1 MAFTRTYD
9 GDEPVRVNKWL
20 GQTGVCSRREADT
33 LIANGLVSIDGA
45 TISDAGRK
53 IQPGETLTL
62 NDTAQAALA
71 TGMTLVL
78 HKPVGY
84 VSGQPDPGKIPA
96 VRLLKTPNRIGEGDT
111 PARDASLPP
120 IGRLDEDSRGL
131 LLLSSDGVVAKAVI
145 GPASELD
152 KEYLVV
158 VEGRIT
164 EGKLSKLRHGLSL
177 NDKPLKPARVTQTGP
192 QSLRFVLT
200 EGKYRQI
207 RRMCELVGLEVVDLY
222 RTRIGPLEL
231 GDLPEG
237 RWRHL
242 TDQERAMLIAA
253 STTPPAP

>member
-33 LIANGLVSIDGA
+33 LIANGLVSIDGE

-71 TGMTLVL
+71 SGMTLVL

-96 VRLLKTPNRIGEGDT
+96 VRLLTKPNRIGEGEI

-158 VEGRIT
+158 VEGQIT

-177 NDKPLKPARVTQTGP
+177 NDKPLKPARVTQIEP
-192 QSLRFVLT
+192 QRLRFVLT

-222 RTRIGPLEL
+222 RTRIGPLVL

-253 STTPPAP
+253 STTPPAL

>member
-33 LIANGLVSIDGA
+33 LIANGLVSIDGE

-71 TGMTLVL
+71 SGMTLVL

-96 VRLLKTPNRIGEGDT
+96 VRLLTKPNRIGEGEI

-158 VEGRIT
+158 VDGLIT
-164 EGKLSKLRHGLSL
+164 EGKLSRLRHGMEL
-177 NDKPLKPARVTQTGP
+177 NDKPLKPARVTQIGP
-192 QSLRFVLT
+192 QRLRFILD

-207 RRMCELVGLEVVDLY
+207 RRMCDLVGLEVLDLY

-242 TDQERAMLIAA
+242 TNEERAMLIAHSA
-253 STTPPAP
+253 S

>member
-33 LIANGLVSIDGA
+33 LIANGLVSIDGE

-71 TGMTLVL
+71 SGMTLVL

-96 VRLLKTPNRIGEGDT
+96 VRLLNKSNRIGEGEI

-158 VEGRIT
+158 VEGLIT
-164 EGKLSKLRHGLSL
+164 EGKLSRLRHGMEL
-177 NDKPLKPARVTQTGP
+177 NDKPLKPARVTQIGP
-192 QSLRFVLT
+192 QRLRFILD

-207 RRMCELVGLEVVDLY
+207 RRMCDLVGLEVVDLY
-222 RTRIGPLEL
+222 RIRIGPLEL

-242 TDQERAMLIAA
+242 TNEERAMLIAHSA
-253 STTPPAP
+253 S

>member
-20 GQTGVCSRREADT
+20 GQTGVCSRREADS
-33 LIANGLVSIDGA
+33 LIANGLVSIDGE
-45 TISDAGRK
+45 TITDAGRK

-71 TGMTLVL
+71 SGMTLVL
-78 HKPVGY
+78 HKPVGF
-84 VSGQPDPGKIPA
+84 VSGQPDPGKTPA
-96 VRLLKTPNRIGEGDT
+96 ARLLKSQNRVGGGET

-145 GPASELD
+145 GPQSELD
-152 KEYLVV
+152 KEYVVV
-158 VEGRIT
+158 VEGAVT
-164 EGKLSKLRHGLSL
+164 EARLDRLRHGLSL
-177 NDKPLKPARVTQTGP
+177 DDKPLKPARVTQMGP
-192 QSLRFVLT
+192 QQLRFVLK

-207 RRMCELVGLEVVDLY
+207 RRMCDLVGLEVVDLH
-222 RTRIGPLEL
+222 RIRIGPLEL

-242 TDQERAMLIAA
+242 TDQERAALIEA
-253 STTPPAP
+253 SAG

>member
-20 GQTGVCSRREADT
+20 GQTGVCSRREADG
-33 LIANGLVSIDGA
+33 LIANGLVSIDGQ
-45 TISDAGRK
+45 TITDAGRK

-62 NDTAQAALA
+62 NDIAQAALA

-78 HKPVGY
+78 HKPVGF

-96 VRLLKTPNRIGEGDT
+96 VRLLKTPNRIGEGET

-158 VEGRIT
+158 VEGQIT
-164 EGKLSKLRHGLSL
+164 EAKLSKLRHGLSL
-177 NDKPLKPARVTQTGP
+177 NDKPLKPARVTQIAP
-192 QSLRFVLT
+192 QQLRFILT

-207 RRMCELVGLEVVDLY
+207 RRMCELVGLEVVDLH
-222 RTRIGPLEL
+222 RIRIGPLEL
-231 GDLPEG
+231 ADLPEG

-242 TDQERAMLIAA
+242 TDQERDALIAA
-253 STTPPAP
+253 SAPSA

>member
-33 LIANGLVSIDGA
+33 LIANGLVSIEGE

-71 TGMTLVL
+71 SGMTLVL

-96 VRLLKTPNRIGEGDT
+96 VRLLTKPNRIGEGEI

-158 VEGRIT
+158 VEGLIT
-164 EGKLSKLRHGLSL
+164 EGKLSRLRHGMEL
-177 NDKPLKPARVTQTGP
+177 NDKPLKPARVTQIGP
-192 QSLRFVLT
+192 QRMRFILD

-231 GDLPEG
+231 GNLPEG

-242 TDQERAMLIAA
+242 TNEERAMLIAHSA
-253 STTPPAP
+253 S

>member
-9 GDEPVRVNKWL
+9 GDDPVRVNKWL

-33 LIANGLVSIDGA
+33 LIANGLVSIDGE

-71 TGMTLVL
+71 SGMTLVL

-96 VRLLKTPNRIGEGDT
+96 VRLLTKPNRIGEGEI

-145 GPASELD
+145 GPASQLD

-158 VEGRIT
+158 VDGVIT
-164 EGKLSKLRHGLSL
+164 EGKLSRLRHGLVL
-177 NDKPLKPARVTQTGP
+177 NDKPLKPARVTQIEP
-192 QSLRFVLT
+192 QRLRFVLN

-242 TDQERAMLIAA
+242 TDEERAMLIENSA
-253 STTPPAP
+253 S

>member
-9 GDEPVRVNKWL
+9 GAEPMRVNKWL
-20 GQTGVCSRREADT
+20 GQTGVCSRREAES
-33 LIANGLVSIDGA
+33 LIAEGLVSIDGE

-53 IQPGETLTL
+53 IEPGQTLTL
-62 NDTAQAALA
+62 NDHAEAALA
-71 TGMTLVL
+71 SGMTLVL
-78 HKPVGY
+78 HKPVGF

-96 VRLLKTPNRIGEGDT
+96 VRLLKTANRVGDGET

-158 VEGRIT
+158 VEGVVT
-164 EGKLSKLRHGLSL
+164 EGKLSRLRHGLEL
-177 NDKPLKPARVTQTGP
+177 NDKPLKPARVTQIEP
-192 QSLRFVLT
+192 QRLRFILK

-242 TDQERAMLIAA
+242 TAEERAALIAN
-253 STTPPAP
+253 SAP

>member
-20 GQTGVCSRREADT
+20 GQTGVCSRREAES
-33 LIANGLVSIDGA
+33 LIAEGLVSIDGE

-53 IQPGETLTL
+53 IEPGQTLTL
-62 NDTAQAALA
+62 NDTAQHALA
-71 TGMTLVL
+71 SGMTILL

-96 VRLLKTPNRIGEGDT
+96 VRLLKTPNRVGEGET

-158 VEGRIT
+158 VDGHVT
-164 EGKLSKLRHGLSL
+164 EGKLSKLRHGLEL
-177 NDKPLKPARVTQTGP
+177 NGKALKPARVTQIEP
-192 QSLRFVLT
+192 QRLRFILT

-207 RRMCELVGLEVVDLY
+207 RRMCELVGLEVIDLY
-222 RTRIGPLEL
+222 RVRVGPLLL

-242 TDQERAMLIAA
+242 TPAERDALITQAKGEGR
-253 STTPPAP
+253 